1 MTPQHTE
8 VISAKGHPNIQSI
21 HPTTLMFTKD
31 VHLSKNGDC
40 IVAIAADKAA
50 ADLSPEFKAALQK
63 PNAKLTI
70 TIRADDLEEQIHAFG
85 SPRLTLAHPTDLVIR
100 RSDYVCSRTLAVC
113 ADKASNNLSR
123 EFVEMLK
130 DPDAKV
136 EIHLSVTVDR

>member
-1 MTPQHTE
+1 MTPKQTE

-31 VHLSKNGDC
+31 AHLSKNGDC

-63 PNAKLTI
+63 PNTKLIITI
-70 TIRADDLEEQIHAFG
+70 TADGVEEQIHASG
-85 SPRLTLAHPTDLVIR
+85 SPELTLTHPTDLVIR

-123 EFVEMLK
+123 KLIEKLKQPNVEVK
-130 DPDAKV
+130 
-136 EIHLSVTVDR
+136 IHLTVTLDS